1 MGTGQTVLTI
11 VAIVLLGTNVVSVN
25 RTFLQHGA
33 VLQQTEIG
41 LFGVSLATSLLE
53 EARGKAFDRYSLVG
67 FPQYLSQLTPYD
79 SLGPEVGET
88 RATYDD
94 FDDYNWMK
102 LGIHRDSIIVRADTI
117 KIPDVDTFL
126 RWSKVCYV
134 DTSDPNQYR
143 ATRTWMKKITVYVKG
158 SLASDTIPIQ
168 MSYLF
173 SNWSF
178 R

>member
-1 MGTGQTVLTI
+1 MGTGQTLLTI
-11 VAIVLLGTNVVSVN
+11 IAIVLLGTNVVSVN
-25 RTFLQHGA
+25 RTFTQHGM

-53 EARGKAFDRYSLVG
+53 EARGKAFDKYSLIG
-67 FPQYLSQLTPYD
+67 FPQFTTQLTKHD
-79 SLGPEVGET
+79 SLDPEPGEL
-88 RATYDD
+88 REDYND
-94 FDDYNWMK
+94 FDDYNMMR
-102 LGIHRDSIIVRADTI
+102 LGPTRDSVVVRADTI
-117 KIPDVDTFL
+117 KIPDVDTFI

-134 DTSDPNQYR
+134 DSSNPDLYR
-143 ATRTWMKKITVYVKG
+143 GYRTWMKKLTVYVRG
-158 SLASDTIPIQ
+158 RASQDTLQ

>member
-1 MGTGQTVLTI
+1 MNTGQTILTI
-11 VAIVLLGTNVVSVN
+11 VALVLLGTNVVSVN
-25 RTFLQHGA
+25 RTFTQHGA

-41 LFGVSLATSLLE
+41 LFAVSLATSLLE

-67 FPQYLSQLTPYD
+67 FPQFLTQLTPYD
-79 SLGPEVGET
+79 SLGPEAGEL
-88 RATYDD
+88 RDDYND

-102 LGIHRDSIIVRADTI
+102 LGPNRDSVVVRADTI
-117 KIPDVDTFL
+117 RILDVDTFL

-134 DTSDPNQYR
+134 DTTDPNTYR
-143 ATRTWMKKITVYVKG
+143 ANRTWMKRLTVYVKG
-158 SLASDTIPIQ
+158 GASQDTIQ
-168 MSYLF
+168 LSYLF

>member
-1 MGTGQTVLTI
+1 MGTGQTILTI

-25 RTFLQHGA
+25 RTFLQHGV

-67 FPQYLSQLTPYD
+67 FPTSVNQLTPYD
-79 SLGPEVGET
+79 SLGPEAGET
-88 RATYDD
+88 RTLYDD
-94 FDDYNWMK
+94 FDDFNWMK
-102 LGIHRDSIIVRADTI
+102 GGPTRDSIIVKADTI
-117 KIPDVDTFL
+117 KIPDVDTFV
-126 RWSKVCYV
+126 RWAKVCYV
-134 DTSDPNQYR
+134 DSTNPMTYR
-143 ATRTWMKKITVYVKG
+143 NYRTWVKKLTVYVKG
-158 SLASDTIPIQ
+158 GASQDTIQ

>member
-1 MGTGQTVLTI
+1 MGTGQTILTI

-25 RTFLQHGA
+25 RTFLQHGV

-67 FPQYLSQLTPYD
+67 FPQNLNQLTPYD
-79 SLGPEVGET
+79 SLGPELGEL
-88 RATYDD
+88 RPDYND

-102 LGIHRDSIIVRADTI
+102 GGPRRDSIIVRADTI

-126 RWSKVCYV
+126 RWAKVCYV
-134 DTSDPNQYR
+134 DTSDPNTYR
-143 ATRTWMKKITVYVKG
+143 AYRTWMKKLTVYVKG
-158 SLASDTIPIQ
+158 ANSQDTLQ

>member
-1 MGTGQTVLTI
+1 MGTGQTILTI

-25 RTFLQHGA
+25 RTFTQHGI

-53 EARGKAFDRYSLVG
+53 EARGKAFDHYSLIG
-67 FPQYLSQLTPYD
+67 FPTVLTQLTPQD
-79 SLGPEVGET
+79 SLGPEPSEL
-88 RATYDD
+88 RANWDD
-94 FDDYNWMK
+94 FDDYNN
-102 LGIHRDSIIVRADTI
+102 LRDTV
-117 KIPDVDTFL
+117 KVPDVDTFY
-126 RWSKVCYV
+126 RWATVCYV
-134 DTSDPNQYR
+134 DTTNPNILRNY
-143 ATRTWMKKITVYVKG
+143 RTWMKKLTVYVRG
-158 SLASDTIPIQ
+158 QNSSDTLQ

>member
-1 MGTGQTVLTI
+1 MNTGQTILTI
-11 VAIVLLGTNVVSVN
+11 LAITILGVNVISVN
-25 RTFLQHGA
+25 RTFIQHGA

-53 EARGKAFDRYSLVG
+53 EARGKAFDKYSLIG
-67 FPQYLSQLTPYD
+67 FPQFLSQLTPYD
-79 SLGPEVGET
+79 SLGPEVGEL
-88 RATYDD
+88 REDYND

-102 LGIHRDSIIVRADTI
+102 LGPHRDSVIVRADTI
-117 KIPDVDTFL
+117 RIPDVDTFL

-134 DTSDPNQYR
+134 DTSDPNMYR
-143 ATRTWMKKITVYVKG
+143 ASRTWMKKLTVYVKG
-158 SLASDTIPIQ
+158 NNSQDTLQ
-168 MSYLF
+168 LSYLF

>member
-1 MGTGQTVLTI
+1 MGTGQTLLTI
-11 VAIVLLGTNVVSVN
+11 IAIVLLGTNVVSVN
-25 RTFLQHGA
+25 RTFLQHGV

-67 FPQYLSQLTPYD
+67 FPQNLTQLTPYD
-79 SLGPEVGET
+79 SLGPEVGEL
-88 RATYDD
+88 REDYND
-94 FDDYNWMK
+94 FDDYNWMR
-102 LGIHRDSIIVRADTI
+102 GGPTRDSIIVRADTI
-117 KIPDVDTFL
+117 RIPDVDTFL

-134 DTSDPNQYR
+134 DTTDPNVYR
-143 ATRTWMKKITVYVKG
+143 AQRTWMKRLTVYVKG
-158 SLASDTIPIQ
+158 NASQDTLQ